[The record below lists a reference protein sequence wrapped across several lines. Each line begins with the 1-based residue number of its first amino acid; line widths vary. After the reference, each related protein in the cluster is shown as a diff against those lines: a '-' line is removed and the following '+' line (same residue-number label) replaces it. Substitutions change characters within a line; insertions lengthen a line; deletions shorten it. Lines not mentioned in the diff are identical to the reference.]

1 MRPVR
6 ARRRV
11 LESLAKTKAL
21 MTIQAD
27 SRLQHHALCE
37 AVLNQ
42 IEATWVALIR
52 QVGDAHG
59 LKPEAIH
66 SLIDLTEQLS
76 SRQLVSLEA
85 QKLLS
90 LSADQ
95 NSWLASFGAHRAKVS
110 CPDEVPE
117 STGSER
123 IPLTDT
129 SGLDR
134 LKNERYA
141 PWVEELSDL
150 VCEFQ
155 NRFDES

>member
-21 MTIQAD
+21 VTIQAD

-66 SLIDLTEQLS
+66 SLSDLTEQLS

-85 QKLLS
+85 QKLHS
-90 LSADQ
+90 LSTDQ
-95 NSWLASFGAHRAKVS
+95 DSWLASYWAHRAKVS

-117 STGSER
+117 STDSER
-123 IPLTDT
+123 IPLTNT

-141 PWVEELSDL
+141 LWVEELSDL
-150 VCEFQ
+150 VGEFQ

>member
-21 MTIQAD
+21 VATKAD

-42 IEATWVALIR
+42 IEATWIALIR

-59 LKPEAIH
+59 LKPEAIQ
-66 SLIDLTEQLS
+66 SLRDLTEQLS

-85 QKLLS
+85 QKLHS
-90 LSADQ
+90 LSSDQ
-95 NSWLASFGAHRAKVS
+95 DGWLASFWAHRAKVS

-117 STGSER
+117 STDSEL

-150 VCEFQ
+150 VGDFQ

>member
-1 MRPVR
+1 MRPIK

-21 MTIQAD
+21 VTIQAD

-42 IEATWVALIR
+42 IESTWIALIR

-59 LKPEAIH
+59 LKPEVIH
-66 SLIDLTEQLS
+66 SLSDLTEQLS

-95 NSWLASFGAHRAKVS
+95 TSWLASYWAHRAKVS

-117 STGSER
+117 STDSER

-141 PWVEELSDL
+141 LWVEELSDL
-150 VCEFQ
+150 VGEFQ

>member
-21 MTIQAD
+21 VTIQAD

-37 AVLNQ
+37 AVLHQ
-42 IEATWVALIR
+42 IEATWIALIR

-59 LKPEAIH
+59 LKPEVIH
-66 SLIDLTEQLS
+66 SLSDLTEQLS
-76 SRQLVSLEA
+76 SRQLISLEA

-95 NSWLASFGAHRAKVS
+95 NSWLVSYWTHRAKVS

-117 STGSER
+117 STDSER

-150 VCEFQ
+150 VSEFQ
-155 NRFDES
+155 SRFDES

>member
-6 ARRRV
+6 TRRRV

-21 MTIQAD
+21 VAIKAD

-42 IEATWVALIR
+42 IEATWIALVR

-59 LKPEAIH
+59 LKPERIQ
-66 SLIDLTEQLS
+66 SLNDLAEQLS

-85 QKLLS
+85 QKLHS
-90 LSADQ
+90 LSIDQ
-95 NSWLASFGAHRAKVS
+95 DGWLATCRAHRAKVS
-110 CPDEVPE
+110 CPDEVPQ
-117 STGSER
+117 SIDSER
-123 IPLTDT
+123 IPMTDT
-129 SGLDR
+129 TGLDR
-134 LKNERYA
+134 LKNDRYA
-141 PWVEELSDL
+141 DWVEELSDL
-150 VCEFQ
+150 VSEFQ

>member
-6 ARRRV
+6 TRRRV

-21 MTIQAD
+21 VAIKAD

-42 IEATWVALIR
+42 IEATLIAFIR

-59 LKPEAIH
+59 LKPEMVQ
-66 SLIDLTEQLS
+66 SLADLTDQLS
-76 SRQLVSLEA
+76 NRQLVSLES
-85 QKLLS
+85 QKLNS
-90 LSADQ
+90 LSINQDG
-95 NSWLASFGAHRAKVS
+95 WLAAFWAHRAEVW

-117 STGSER
+117 SDSDQ
-123 IPLTDT
+123 IPMIDT
-129 SGLDR
+129 SGLER
-134 LKNERYA
+134 IKNDRYA
-141 PWVEELSDL
+141 DWVDELSDL
-150 VCEFQ
+150 VSEFQ